1 MLSTV
6 YILYHENNSIKD
18 IFNSHVFNFF
28 FQNSKR
34 EEVDLK
40 TVLDR

>member
-6 YILYHENNSIKD
+6 YILYENNSIKD
-18 IFNSHVFNFF
+18 IFNSRVLNFF